1 MESDGLWRGAVTH
14 THTLKSLPP
23 SPSQLLHTYTQ
34 SPAEAA
40 ARMEM
45 RLGGESGSPLNPD
58 TGARL
63 PARSRPVTKMPTS
76 DIGITGEGR
85 GRRMSSSEGDME
97 GMGLSP
103 YDTGQEQTGAGKGRV
118 MLGAIMEEDG
128 WEMEHDMDWQ
138 QCLCSFHL
146 RAPLPPGS
154 PCSRCEATT

>member
-1 MESDGLWRGAVTH
+1 MAWGRDTH
-14 THTLKSLPP
+14 TRSQVPAFF
-23 SPSQLLHTYTQ
+23 PSQLLHTYTQ

-76 DIGITGEGR
+76 DIGIRGEGR
-85 GRRMSSSEGDME
+85 GRGMSSSVDME
-97 GMGLSP
+97 GMKFSP
-103 YDTGQEQTGAGKGRV
+103 YYPGQEQRTHTEGKGRG

-146 RAPLPPGS
+146 RTLLLPSS
-154 PCSRCEATT
+154 PCSR